1 MQIHRFFCK
10 MTVFA
15 VVLFMGNIQ
24 LYGQGTNNGGGN
36 NGGGN
41 NGGQNNGGGG
51 GAAGAAGVE
60 IDPQGVL
67 RVMQYNP
74 ALTMQKLRAA
84 KQALPQQLAK
94 PSKMRMVSL
103 NRLEAQ
109 IAKRLQAK
117 EKLAAEMFALAGLTR
132 IEYVFFYP
140 ESGDIVL
147 AGPAEG
153 FGRDS
158 NDRLVGVDSGKPCV
172 LLEDLVVALRAFPPQ
187 GNTSN
192 MIKVSIDPT
201 QEGLARMQ
209 ETLKQIGSTY
219 QPNQI
224 PTIVNALR
232 QSLGMND
239 VTLEGIP
246 RTTHFAHVLTE
257 ADYRMKLIGIG
268 LENPPVPMTT
278 YISKLGSSVVPNNA
292 LIRWFFV
299 PDYNAV
305 ACNEDGHAMQ
315 MVGQGLKLIGEDEKV
330 NRDGSRQA
338 KGGSA
343 NPASKAFTTDFT
355 KKFEAIA
362 AQSPVYGQL
371 RNLVDLTIAAAFIQ
385 DRKFYDESG
394 WDLGVLAHED
404 KFAVEILPAPRQ
416 VETAINAVIKG
427 TRLITPIGGGV
438 EIQAR
443 KALKSENLKADE
455 SGEIAKKHDGLNL
468 KSLAAD
474 QWWWD

>member
-1 MQIHRFFCK
+1 MQFHRFFCK

-15 VVLFMGNIQ
+15 VVIFMGNCQ
-24 LYGQGTNNGGGN
+24 LFGQAANNA
-36 NGGGN
+36 
-41 NGGQNNGGGG
+41 GGGG
-51 GAAGAAGVE
+51 GANNNNNNGGNAVGAAGVE

-67 RVMQYNP
+67 RVMRYNP
-74 ALTMQKLRAA
+74 ALSMQKLRAA

-109 IAKRLQAK
+109 IAKRLNAN
-117 EKLAAEMFALAGLTR
+117 EKLAPEMFALAGLTR

-140 ESGDIVL
+140 ETGDIVL

-158 NDRLVGVDSGKPCV
+158 NDRLVGVDTGKPCI
-172 LLEDLVVALRAFPPQ
+172 LLEDLVVALRAFPPK
-187 GNTSN
+187 GDTSN
-192 MIKVSIDPT
+192 LIKVSIDPT
-201 QEGLARMQ
+201 KEGLARMQ
-209 ETLKQIGSTY
+209 ETLSQIGSTY

-224 PTIVNALR
+224 PMIVNALR

-239 VTLEGIP
+239 VTLEGVP

-278 YISKLGSSVVPNNA
+278 YIQKLGSSVVPNNA

-305 ACNEDGHAMQ
+305 ACSEDGHAMQ
-315 MVGQGLKLIGEDEKV
+315 MVGQGLKLVGEDERV
-330 NRDGSRQA
+330 NPDGSRKV

-343 NPASKAFTTDFT
+343 NPASKAYTTEFT

-362 AQSPVYGQL
+362 AASPVYGQL

-385 DRKFYDESG
+385 DHKFYDASG
-394 WDLGVLAHED
+394 WDQGVLAHED
-404 KFAVEILPAPRQ
+404 KFAVETLPAPRQ

-443 KALKSENLKADE
+443 RALKAENLKADE
-455 SGEIAKKHDGLNL
+455 SGEIAKKHDGLDL
-468 KSLAAD
+468 KNLAAD

>member
-15 VVLFMGNIQ
+15 VVIFMGSFN
-24 LYGQGTNNGGGN
+24 LY
-36 NGGGN
+36 
-41 NGGQNNGGGG
+41 GQNNGGGNGGGGGGNGGGGG
-51 GAAGAAGVE
+51 GADGSLGAAGVE

-67 RVMQYNP
+67 RVMQNNP

-84 KQALPQQLAK
+84 KQALPQQLAR

-109 IAKRLQAK
+109 IAKRIQAK
-117 EKLAAEMFALAGLTR
+117 EQLTPEMLVLAGLTR
-132 IEYVFFYP
+132 VEYVFFYP

-153 FGRDS
+153 FGRDA
-158 NDRLVGVDSGKPCV
+158 NDRLVGVDTGKPCI

-187 GNTSN
+187 GDTSN

-201 QEGLARMQ
+201 KEGLARMQ

-219 QPNQI
+219 QPNQV

-239 VTLEGIP
+239 VTLEGVP

-278 YISKLGSSVVPNNA
+278 YIQKLGSSVVPNNA

-305 ACNEDGHAMQ
+305 ACSEDGHAMQ
-315 MVGQGLKLIGEDEKV
+315 MIGQGLKLIGEDEQV
-330 NRDGSRQA
+330 NRDGSRKV

-343 NPASKAFTTDFT
+343 NPASKAYTTEFT

-362 AQSPVYGQL
+362 AASPVYGQL

-385 DRKFYDESG
+385 DHKFYEESG
-394 WDLGVLAHED
+394 WNLGVLAHED
-404 KFAVEILPAPRQ
+404 QFPVETRPAPRQ

-443 KALKSENLKADE
+443 RALKSENLKTDE
-455 SGEIAKKHDGLNL
+455 TGEISKKHDGLNL
-468 KSLAAD
+468 KNLAAD

>member
-1 MQIHRFFCK
+1 
-10 MTVFA
+10 
-15 VVLFMGNIQ
+15 
-24 LYGQGTNNGGGN
+24 
-36 NGGGN
+36 
-41 NGGQNNGGGG
+41 
-51 GAAGAAGVE
+51 
-60 IDPQGVL
+60 
-67 RVMQYNP
+67 
-74 ALTMQKLRAA
+74 
-84 KQALPQQLAK
+84 
-94 PSKMRMVSL
+94 
-103 NRLEAQ
+103 
-109 IAKRLQAK
+109 
-117 EKLAAEMFALAGLTR
+117 
-132 IEYVFFYP
+132 
-140 ESGDIVL
+140 
-147 AGPAEG
+147 
-153 FGRDS
+153 
-158 NDRLVGVDSGKPCV
+158 
-172 LLEDLVVALRAFPPQ
+172 
-187 GNTSN
+187 

-201 QEGLARMQ
+201 KEGLARMQ

-219 QPNQI
+219 QPNQV
-224 PTIVNALR
+224 PVIVNALR

-239 VTLEGIP
+239 VTLEGVP

-268 LENPPVPMTT
+268 LEAPPVPMTT
-278 YISKLGSSVVPNNA
+278 YIQKLGSSVVPNNA

-305 ACNEDGHAMQ
+305 ACSEDGHAMQ
-315 MVGQGLKLIGEDEKV
+315 MVGQGLKLIGEDEQV
-330 NRDGSRQA
+330 NRDGSRKS

-343 NPASKAFTTDFT
+343 NPASKAYTTEFT

-394 WDLGVLAHED
+394 WDQGVLAHED
-404 KFAVEILPAPRQ
+404 QFAVETLPAPRQ

-455 SGEIAKKHDGLNL
+455 TGAIAKKHDGLNL

>member
-15 VVLFMGNIQ
+15 VVIFMGSFQ
-24 LYGQGTNNGGGN
+24 VFGQGTNNGGNN
-36 NGGGN
+36 NGGNN
-41 NGGQNNGGGG
+41 NGGQNNNGGTV
-51 GAAGAAGVE
+51 GAAGVE

-117 EKLAAEMFALAGLTR
+117 EQLAAEMYALAGLTR

-140 ESGDIVL
+140 ESGDIVI

-158 NDRLVGVDSGKPCV
+158 NDRLVGVDTGKPCV
-172 LLEDLVVALRAFPPQ
+172 LLEDLVVALRAFPPK
-187 GNTSN
+187 GDTSN

-201 QEGLARMQ
+201 KEGLARMQ

-219 QPNQI
+219 QPNQV

-239 VTLEGIP
+239 VTLEGVP

-268 LENPPVPMTT
+268 LETPPVPMTT
-278 YISKLGSSVVPNNA
+278 YIQKLGSSVVPNNA

-305 ACNEDGHAMQ
+305 ACSEDGHAMQ
-315 MVGQGLKLIGEDEKV
+315 MVGQGLKLIGEDEQV
-330 NRDGSRQA
+330 NRDGSRKV

-385 DRKFYDESG
+385 EHKFYDESG
-394 WDLGVLAHED
+394 WDQGVLGHED
-404 KFAVEILPAPRQ
+404 QFAVETLPAPRQ

-455 SGEIAKKHDGLNL
+455 NGEIAKKHDGLDL
-468 KSLAAD
+468 KNLAAD

>member
-1 MQIHRFFCK
+1 MQLHRFFCK

-15 VVLFMGNIQ
+15 VVIIVGGIDLFA
-24 LYGQGTNNGGGN
+24 QGTTGGTTGGTTAGTTNGTV
-36 NGGGN
+36 
-41 NGGQNNGGGG
+41 
-51 GAAGAAGVE
+51 GAAGVE

-67 RVMQYNP
+67 RVMQQNP
-74 ALTMQKLRAA
+74 MLNMQRLQAA
-84 KQALPQQLAK
+84 KQALPRELAQ
-94 PSKMRMVSL
+94 PSKLRKVSL

-109 IAKRLQAK
+109 VAK
-117 EKLAAEMFALAGLTR
+117 KLKSKGPLDLDMLALAGLTR
-132 IEYVFFYP
+132 LEYVFFYP
-140 ESGDIVL
+140 ETGDIVL

-158 NDRLVGVDSGKPCV
+158 QGRLVGVDSGKPCI
-172 LLEDLVVALRAFPPQ
+172 LLEDLTVAMRAFPPK
-187 GNTSN
+187 GDTSN
-192 MIKVSIDPT
+192 LIRVSIDPT
-201 QEGLARMQ
+201 KEGLARMQ

-219 QPNQI
+219 TPSQI

-232 QSLGMND
+232 QSLGMNE
-239 VTLEGIP
+239 VTLDGVP

-268 LENPPVPMTT
+268 LEAPPVPMTT
-278 YISKLGSSVVPNNA
+278 YIQKLGSSVVPNNA

-299 PDYNAV
+299 PDYNSV
-305 ACNEDGHAMQ
+305 ACTEDGHAMQ
-315 MVGQGLKLIGEDEKV
+315 LVGQGLKLIGEDEQV
-330 NRDGSRQA
+330 NRDGSR
-338 KGGSA
+338 KTRGGSM

-362 AQSPVYGQL
+362 AQSPIYGQL
-371 RNLVDLTIAAAFIQ
+371 RNLVDLSIACAFIQ
-385 DRKFYDESG
+385 DRKLYDEAG
-394 WDLGVLAHED
+394 WDQGVFAHED
-404 KFAVEILPAPRQ
+404 QFPVETLPAPRQ

-443 KALKSENLKADE
+443 KALKSENIQPDE
-455 SGEIAKKHDGLNL
+455 GGEIAKAHDALDL